1 MNREQAL
8 IKLEKCEQKITEYED
23 KQQRLL
29 PSFLY
34 DYEEVEKVTN
44 TLEIEI
50 MKRDMLIDFIKGGGA
65 DGFLEIWS

>member
-8 IKLEKCEQKITEYED
+8 IELKQCEQTIVEYEE
-23 KQQRLL
+23 KAQRLQ

-34 DYEEVEKVTN
+34 DYEEVERVTN

-65 DGFLEIWS
+65 DD

>member
-8 IKLEKCEQKITEYED
+8 IELKQCEQKIVEYEE
-23 KQQRLL
+23 KAQRLQ

-34 DYEEVEKVTN
+34 DYEEVERVTN

-50 MKRDMLIDFIKGGGA
+50 MKSDILKDFIKGGGA
-65 DGFLEIWS
+65 DDW

>member
-8 IKLEKCEQKITEYED
+8 IELKQCEQKIVEYEE
-23 KQQRLL
+23 KTQRLQ

-34 DYEEVEKVTN
+34 DYEEVERVTN
-44 TLEIEI
+44 TLKIEI

-65 DGFLEIWS
+65 DD

>member
-8 IKLEKCEQKITEYED
+8 IELKQCEQKIVEYEE
-23 KQQRLL
+23 KSQRLQ

-34 DYEEVEKVTN
+34 DYEEVDRVTN

-65 DGFLEIWS
+65 YD

>member
-8 IKLEKCEQKITEYED
+8 IELKQCEQKIVEYEE
-23 KQQRLL
+23 KSQRLQ

-34 DYEEVEKVTN
+34 DYEEVERVTN

-65 DGFLEIWS
+65 DD

>member
-8 IKLEKCEQKITEYED
+8 IELKQCEQKIVEYEE
-23 KQQRLL
+23 KSQRLQ

-34 DYEEVEKVTN
+34 DYEEVDRVTN

-65 DGFLEIWS
+65 DD

>member
-65 DGFLEIWS
+65 DD

>member
-8 IKLEKCEQKITEYED
+8 IELKQCEQKIVEYEE
-23 KQQRLL
+23 KTQRLQ

-34 DYEEVEKVTN
+34 DYEEVERVTN

-65 DGFLEIWS
+65 DD

>member
-8 IKLEKCEQKITEYED
+8 IKLEQCEQKIVEYEE
-23 KQQRLL
+23 KAQRLQ

-34 DYEEVEKVTN
+34 DYEEVERVTN

-50 MKRDMLIDFIKGGGA
+50 KKSDILKDFIKGGGA
-65 DGFLEIWS
+65 DDW